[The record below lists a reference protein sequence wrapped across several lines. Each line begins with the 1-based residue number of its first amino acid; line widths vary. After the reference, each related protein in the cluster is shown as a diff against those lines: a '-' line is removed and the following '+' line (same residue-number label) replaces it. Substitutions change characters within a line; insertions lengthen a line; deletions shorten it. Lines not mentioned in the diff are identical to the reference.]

1 MSCRDLESECIG
13 CGVSSAS
20 SRLSIHRREGQ
31 RDFTEFTPGLFD
43 RSLGEINENQEIMS
57 TSIAGFRER
66 AGEETGPALVAPF
79 NFNKYATI
87 KSMAEGMLDV
97 TLLMSNAKQL
107 AIAINQGPE
116 YRFYIPLTVL
126 ICLCLLIQIVI
137 FLFLIFI
144 AKTNVNE
151 LEKQKKLN
159 LWNIIVTFLVG
170 TTLFL
175 NVFITALM
183 PGKKDIMLT

>member
-1 MSCRDLESECIG
+1 MEMLLDCPVSQPQVSPVKCDLFC
-13 CGVSSAS
+13 
-20 SRLSIHRREGQ
+20 
-31 RDFTEFTPGLFD
+31 
-43 RSLGEINENQEIMS
+43 QERCHP
-57 TSIAGFRER
+57 TR
-66 AGEETGPALVAPF
+66 GEETGPALVAPF

-107 AIAINQGPE
+107 ALVINQGPE
-116 YRFYIPLTVL
+116 YKFYIPLTVL

-151 LEKQKKLN
+151 VEKQKKLN
-159 LWNIIVTFLVG
+159 LWNIIVTFLIG

-183 PGKKDIMLT
+183 PGKKDITLT

>member
-1 MSCRDLESECIG
+1 MMS
-13 CGVSSAS
+13 SSA
-20 SRLSIHRREGQ
+20 
-31 RDFTEFTPGLFD
+31 
-43 RSLGEINENQEIMS
+43 
-57 TSIAGFRER
+57 AGFRER
-66 AGEETGPALVAPF
+66 TGEETGTGSVASF

-107 AIAINQGPE
+107 AMVVNHGPE
-116 YRFYIPLTVL
+116 YKFYIPLIVL
-126 ICLCLLIQIVI
+126 ICLCLLLQIVI

-151 LEKQKKLN
+151 VEKQKKLN

-170 TTLFL
+170 ITLFI

-183 PGKKDIMLT
+183 PGKNDATLT

>member
-1 MSCRDLESECIG
+1 MNKNRAMSVQSETIHKLE
-13 CGVSSAS
+13 
-20 SRLSIHRREGQ
+20 
-31 RDFTEFTPGLFD
+31 
-43 RSLGEINENQEIMS
+43 N
-57 TSIAGFRER
+57 
-66 AGEETGPALVAPF
+66 EETGARLVAPF

-107 AIAINQGPE
+107 ALVINQGSE
-116 YRFYIPLTVL
+116 YKFYIPLIVL
-126 ICLCLLIQIVI
+126 ICLCLLIQVVI
-137 FLFLIFI
+137 FLFIIFI

-151 LEKQKKLN
+151 VEKQKKLN
-159 LWNIIVTFLVG
+159 QWNIIVTFLVG

-183 PGKKDIMLT
+183 PGKKDAMLT